1 MWGAIGGAQQLR
13 RRRSA
18 EAGRG
23 IAPPGA
29 LVRAEIYRV
38 VNADDLWWCARAILE
53 SAYEFSGLSA
63 SACCVLS
70 LRNTQEEEPPDPQL
84 MRLDN
89 MLIAEGVAGPEKGG
103 GAGAAANASA
113 AASAGGQPENAIEHS
128 DYRAKLAQIRQ
139 IYHQELEK
147 YEQACNEFTTHVM
160 NLLREQSRTRPIT
173 PKEIERMVQIIHK
186 KFNSIQVQLKQS
198 TCEAVMILRS
208 RFLDARR
215 KRRNFSKQATEIL
228 NEYFYSHL
236 SNPYPSEE
244 AKEELAR
251 KCGITVSQVSNW
263 FGNKRIRYKKNIGK
277 AQEEANL
284 YAAKK
289 AAGAS
294 AYSMVPTTQGQQGP
308 MISPPPPGVP
318 QDSMYNMSMNGG
330 DSYQNAVG
338 ANVQSQLPHGV
349 RAMAYSPPP
358 HHSDSSTPLSP
369 PHPPVPLNSLSAAA
383 LLAAEPS
390 ALFPRLP
397 TRRGASAGALDERR
411 PLSPYIRH
419 RCRGGG
425 QDSAQSHNSRG
436 GEIWA
441 RESQAE
447 EERQAAAGHFSVGP
461 ALPFVYGAPTFW
473 R

>member
-1 MWGAIGGAQQLR
+1 MD
-13 RRRSA
+13 SS
-18 EAGRG
+18 
-23 IAPPGA
+23 
-29 LVRAEIYRV
+29 
-38 VNADDLWWCARAILE
+38 LE
-53 SAYEFSGLSA
+53 L
-63 SACCVLS
+63 LS

-113 AASAGGQPENAIEHS
+113 AASSGGPQSENAIEHS

-289 AAGAS
+289 A
-294 AYSMVPTTQGQQGP
+294 
-308 MISPPPPGVP
+308 
-318 QDSMYNMSMNGG
+318 
-330 DSYQNAVG
+330 
-338 ANVQSQLPHGV
+338 
-349 RAMAYSPPP
+349 
-358 HHSDSSTPLSP
+358 
-369 PHPPVPLNSLSAAA
+369 
-383 LLAAEPS
+383 E
-390 ALFPRLP
+390 FP
-397 TRRGASAGALDERR
+397 EEW
-411 PLSPYIRH
+411 H
-419 RCRGGG
+419 R
-425 QDSAQSHNSRG
+425 
-436 GEIWA
+436 IWA
-441 RESQAE
+441 IDCQQRKELLFSRKAPETARVQASVE
-447 EERQAAAGHFSVGP
+447 WGGLRRDRTLRVKAEQNIAHFS
-461 ALPFVYGAPTFW
+461 
-473 R
+473 